1 MAILE
6 TSKEQ
11 SKTAADTSGVVADPF
26 LPQSHTF
33 GAWREYVYKTVAAE
47 ISEFS
52 PYYDELVQL
61 SPTKEDC
68 GVLFRNIANS
78 KKSVSLS
85 IDDLRATVGRS
96 LVLLNGNLNYETDIE
111 KLLMQLKPKLN
122 RESRLVVVAYNAY
135 FGWLYQLAN
144 MLGFR
149 KAAIP
154 ETFLTETDLCNIARL
169 AGFDIVKAR
178 NVAYCPWRLF
188 GLGQLLNSLFP
199 VLPWL
204 KYLSL
209 TQIVMLRPIIEAT
222 RKPSLTV
229 LIPARNERGNIENA
243 LRRLPTFDGADL
255 EIIFVEGHST
265 DGTWEEIERVTE
277 LYRDRFDTR
286 AFKQSGKGKSDA
298 VRLGFSKATKDLLVI
313 LDADLSMPPELLVRF
328 YSAYCAGLADFING
342 SRLLYPIEGKAM
354 KFLNRLGN
362 IFFAKALS
370 RVLGVR
376 LSDTLCGTKLM
387 TRDSYV
393 RFTQWRSNF
402 GDFDPFGDFE
412 LLFPASILGLGIIDV
427 PIRYRD
433 REYGETNISR
443 FRHGF
448 MLLKMTM
455 VGLIKITLGRTPS

>member
-1 MAILE
+1 MGILE
-6 TSKEQ
+6 TTKVQ
-11 SKTAADTSGVVADPF
+11 SAATISRRVTPESFSPPPTAAS
-26 LPQSHTF
+26 S
-33 GAWREYVYKTVAAE
+33 WREYVYKTVAAE
-47 ISEFS
+47 VSDFS
-52 PYYDELVQL
+52 PFYDELIQL
-61 SPTKEDC
+61 APTKEDS

-78 KKSVSLS
+78 SKSVAMS
-85 IDDLRATVGRS
+85 IDELAAAPGRS
-96 LVLLNGNLNYETDIE
+96 LILLNGNFNYETDIE
-111 KLLMQLKPKLN
+111 QLLLGVKAKLN

-144 MLGFR
+144 KLGLR
-149 KAAIP
+149 KGAIP
-154 ETFLTETDLCNIARL
+154 ETFLTETDLSNIARL
-169 AGFDIVKAR
+169 AGFEIVKAR
-178 NVAYCPWRLF
+178 NVAYCPWRLC
-188 GLGQLLNSLFP
+188 GLGQLLNA
-199 VLPWL
+199 VLPLIPWL
-204 KYLSL
+204 RYLSL
-209 TQIVMLRPIIEAT
+209 TQIVMLRPIIALN

-243 LRRLPTFDGADL
+243 LRRLPDFDGAEL
-255 EIIFVEGHST
+255 EVIFVEGHST
-265 DGTWEEIERVTE
+265 DETWEEIERVTE
-277 LYRDRFDTR
+277 LFRGRYNIR

-298 VRLGFSKATKDLLVI
+298 VRLGFSKATKELLVI
-313 LDADLSMPPELLVRF
+313 LDADLSMPPELLTRF
-328 YSAYCAGLADFING
+328 YSAYCAGLADFVNG

-354 KFLNRLGN
+354 KFLNRIGN

-387 TRDSYV
+387 TRDSYN
-393 RFTQWRSNF
+393 RFTRWRFHF

-455 VGLIKITLGRTPS
+455 VGLIKITLGRTPK